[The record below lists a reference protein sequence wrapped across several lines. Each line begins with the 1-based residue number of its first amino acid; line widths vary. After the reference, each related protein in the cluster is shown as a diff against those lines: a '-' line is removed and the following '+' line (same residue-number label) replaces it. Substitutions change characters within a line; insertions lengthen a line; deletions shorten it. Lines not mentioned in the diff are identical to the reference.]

1 MAGSSIFPCPSSRAS
16 SSARWPSTYSSPI
29 PRIMPLFGRRRE
41 GRTVTRVVAPSG
53 EQYEISGSGYR
64 AVVTECGAGLRL
76 LEHDGRPLVDG
87 YDESAHGV
95 RRPRAAAGAV
105 AEPDPGRAVRR
116 RRPAAAAA
124 AERAGPAQRLARAG
138 ALGRVEPRGAHRPVG
153 GPALPADGAERLP
166 VDPGPARRLR
176 PQRGRA
182 DRDAERDEPGGRP
195 RAVRPGSAS
204 VPHRRPR
211 PLRRLG
217 ADPAGRDP
225 LAVRP
230 GPQAPHRPG
239 AGGRDRVRLP
249 GGPAAAPDRA
259 RPRLHRPGAATRPAG
274 RPSSSATRRPATRSP
289 CGWTRRTRG

>member
-1 MAGSSIFPCPSSRAS
+1 M
-16 SSARWPSTYSSPI
+16 
-29 PRIMPLFGRRRE
+29 
-41 GRTVTRVVAPSG
+41 TRVVALSG

-87 YDESAHGV
+87 FDESGMAV
-95 RRPRAAAGAV
+95 RRPRPAAGAV

-124 AERAGPAQRLARAG
+124 ADRAGPAQRLARAG

-153 GPALPADGAERLP
+153 GAALPADGAERLP
-166 VDPGPARRLR
+166 VDPGPPGRLR
-176 PQRGRA
+176 PERGRA
-182 DRDAERDEPGGRP
+182 DRHAERDQPGGRP
-195 RAVRPGSAS
+195 RAVRPGRAP

-211 PLRRLG
+211 PVRRLG

-225 LAVRP
+225 LALRP
-230 GPQAPHRPG
+230 GAEAPDRPR

-249 GGPAAAPDRA
+249 GGPAAAPDRG
-259 RPRLHRPGAATRPAG
+259 RPRLHRPGAGRRPAAP
-274 RPSSSATRRPATRSP
+274 PSSSATRRAGTRSP
-289 CGWTRRTRG
+289 SGWTRRTRG